1 MQHLLLDVLQ
11 PQTIVVFRALQLG
24 DMLCAVPALRALRA
38 ACPHARITLVGLPWA
53 AAFATRYPRHVDDFV
68 AFPGFPGLPEQ
79 PPDSA
84 ALPGFL
90 AAMRARRAG
99 LAIQMHGNGTITN
112 PLVAQFGA
120 RFNAGFGAPGSG
132 DGAFLPYPD
141 DGAEI
146 RRLLALMRFL
156 GAPPVGEQ
164 LEFPL
169 TAADHAELAAS
180 GVAAGL
186 RPNAYVCLHAGARA
200 VERRWPPER
209 FAAIGDALHDDCGL
223 PLVLTGSQYET
234 SITAAVT
241 AAMRAPAIDAAAP
254 ISAGALAALLG
265 GARLLVCNDTGVAH
279 LAAALKLPCVIVF
292 RASEIARWAPL
303 DRALHRPV
311 WAPAARDDGVQHGG
325 DEDLTEVLAQARA
338 LLAMPA
344 RHATV
349 PAPAP

>member
-1 MQHLLLDVLQ
+1 MPPPLLEVLQ
-11 PQTIVVFRALQLG
+11 PRTIVVFRALQLG

-38 ACPHARITLVGLPWA
+38 ACPHAHITLVGLPWA
-53 AAFATRYPRHVDDFV
+53 AAFAARYPRYLDDFV

-84 ALPGFL
+84 ALSEFVGG
-90 AAMRARRAG
+90 MRARRAD
-99 LAIQMHGNGTITN
+99 LVIQMHGNGTITN

-120 RFNAGFGAPGSG
+120 RFNAGFDAGGSG
-132 DGAFLPYPD
+132 DGGFLRYPD
-141 DGAEI
+141 EGAEI
-146 RRLLALMRFL
+146 RRLLALLRFL
-156 GAPPVGEQ
+156 GAPPVGEH

-169 TAADHAELAAS
+169 TGADHAELVAS
-180 GVAAGL
+180 GVAESL
-186 RPNAYVCLHAGARA
+186 RPNGYVCLHAGARA

-209 FAAIGDALHDDCGL
+209 FAAVGDALHDECGL

-234 SITAAVT
+234 SITAAVK
-241 AAMRAPAIDAAAP
+241 AAMRTPAVDAAAP
-254 ISAGALAALLG
+254 ISAGALAALLA

-311 WAPAARDDGVQHGG
+311 WAPMRDRAAQGGG
-325 DEDLTEVLAQARA
+325 DEDLNEVLAQARA

-344 RHATV
+344 HRATA
-349 PAPAP
+349 PAPAS